1 MLRAIFLKN
10 KAAFGVL
17 SLLILL
23 FILTVA
29 PTTSA
34 ITFTKVSTGPVAT
47 DSGDSRSVNFIDYDN
62 DGNLDLHI
70 TNGPQ
75 AGAKAY
81 LYHGNGDGTFTKIT
95 NDTLVNT
102 VAAADGAT
110 WADYDNDGDLD
121 CFVATWWNQKNL
133 LFNNNGNGTFTRI
146 MTGLIVTENTY
157 SEAASWGDYDQDG
170 FLDIYVCN
178 SAVVLQ
184 NPFYRNNGDG
194 TFTKI
199 TTGPQSTDGGK
210 SRVGV
215 WGDYDNDND
224 IDLFVANEDNQNDNF
239 YRNNGD
245 GTFFKITGMP
255 PANGGRSS
263 FSASWGDIDNDL
275 DLDLLVANWGQ
286 DEQLYINNGD
296 GTFTPRSSG
305 APIADAGFS
314 VSSSFADVDNDGD
327 LDLFVTNA
335 FNDFFD
341 YDFFYLNDGAGNFTR
356 NMTDTI
362 ATDPGWSYGCAFGD
376 IDKDGDLDLAVAKC
390 FDANEKNS
398 LFMNDGNSNHW
409 ISITCVGVESNRSAI
424 GAVVKIKAAIDGVT
438 PIWQMRQI
446 TSQSGY
452 AGQNSMDAH
461 FGLGLAAAIDS
472 MTITWPSGFVTTQT
486 NLSVDSFLTIVEC
499 PNIDP
504 DSDGRIC
511 IDNCP
516 STANPNQED
525 VDLDGVG
532 DLCDN
537 CPDDPNPGQEDSDSD
552 NIGDVCESCCIG
564 IRGDAN
570 NNQSLNVLD
579 LNFLVAYFFN
589 GGPAPTCPEEADT
602 NGSNSINVLD
612 LNFLVAYFFN
622 SGPAPAACP

>member
-1 MLRAIFLKN
+1 MPNVNCLKQPT
-10 KAAFGVL
+10 AVAL
-17 SLLILL
+17 ISLVTLLL
-23 FILTVA
+23 FVVAA
-29 PTTSA
+29 PTASA

-75 AGAKAY
+75 LGAKAF
-81 LYHGNGDGTFTKIT
+81 LYRGNGDGTFTKIT

-110 WADYDNDGDLD
+110 WADYDNDGDMD
-121 CFVATWWNQKNL
+121 CFVATWWNQKNP
-133 LFNNNGNGTFTRI
+133 FFTNNGDGTFSRVG
-146 MTGLIVTENTY
+146 TGTIATENTY

-170 FLDIYVCN
+170 FLDIYICN
-178 SAVVLQ
+178 SAAVLQ

-210 SRVGV
+210 SRVGI
-215 WGDYDNDND
+215 WGDYDGDND

-239 YRNNGD
+239 YRNEGD

-305 APIADAGFS
+305 DPIDDAGFS
-314 VSSSFADVDNDGD
+314 VSSSFADIDNDGD
-327 LDLFVTNA
+327 LDLFITNA
-335 FNDFFD
+335 FNDQFD
-341 YDFFYLNDGAGNFTR
+341 FDFLYYNDGAGNFTR
-356 NMTDTI
+356 DVTDTVT
-362 ATDPGWSYGCAFGD
+362 TDPGWSYGCAFGD

-390 FDANEKNS
+390 FNANEKNS
-398 LFMNDGNSNHW
+398 LFINNGNSNHW
-409 ISITCVGVESNRSAI
+409 ISITCRGVQSNRSGI
-424 GAVVKIKAAIDGVT
+424 GAVVKVKAAIDGVT

-452 AGQNSMDAH
+452 AGQNSIDAH
-461 FGLGLAAAIDS
+461 FGLGLATSVDS
-472 MTITWPSGFVTTQT
+472 MIITWPSGYVTTQA
-486 NLSVDSFLTIVEC
+486 NMSVDSFFTIDEC
-499 PNIDP
+499 PNVDP
-504 DSDGRIC
+504 DGDGKIC

-516 STANPNQED
+516 SVANPNQAD
-525 VDLDGVG
+525 TDLDGVG

-537 CPDDPNPGQEDSDSD
+537 CPDDPNPGQEDSDFD
-552 NIGDVCESCCIG
+552 NIGDACESCCVGTRGNANGIG
-564 IRGDAN
+564 NITVA
-570 NNQSLNVLD
+570 D
-579 LNFLVAYFFN
+579 LTFLVQFLFN
-589 GGPAPTCPEEADT
+589 GGPTPPCLEEANI
-602 NGSNSINVLD
+602 NGIGGITVQD
-612 LNFLVAYFFN
+612 LVYLVSHLFN
-622 SGPAPAACP
+622 SGPTPPACP